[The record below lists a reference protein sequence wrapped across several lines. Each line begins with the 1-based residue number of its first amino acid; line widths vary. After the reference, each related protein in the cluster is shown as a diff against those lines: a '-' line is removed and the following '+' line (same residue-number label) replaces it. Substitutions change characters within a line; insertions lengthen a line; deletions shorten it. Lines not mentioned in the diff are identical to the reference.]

1 MNRETRMTI
10 TDFLI
15 ALEEATPDDW
25 YLDADYQIR
34 RYDETRQ
41 RVCCPITALGVEH
54 FANLFHEDAKRLGL
68 TRAHA
73 ELIARTADGLEPYA
87 SWEMRQR
94 LLQATVNRQPREED
108 ETQGWSPEEA
118 AS

>member
-1 MNRETRMTI
+1 MTI

-34 RYDETRQ
+34 RHDGD
-41 RVCCPITALGVEH
+41 RVCCPITALGAEPYPSR
-54 FANLFHEDAKRLGL
+54 FLLDAERLGL
-68 TRAHA
+68 WRADA
-73 ELIARTADGLEPYA
+73 ELIARTADGLDPYDRTGL
-87 SWEMRQR
+87 RQR